1 VNWID
6 LLSLAVL
13 AVFFIAGLVK
23 GLIREIMTLAGVIVS
38 FLAAL
43 HLAGLAAPWIEKWVV
58 LPSRISLFV
67 GFLLVFVALLV
78 VFHIL
83 GYVIYRVVRA
93 TPLTFL
99 DRLAGGIFGLCKASL
114 IIFLVLLVIS
124 LVPMSRSAASRLS
137 DSYAFR
143 TARWAAPIFAR
154 YLRAAAPAFL
164 RVMRGSEKKS
174 TESQPAP
181 PPGIAG
187 SACGYRADLVL

>member
-6 LLSLAVL
+6 LLSLAIL
-13 AVFFIAGLVK
+13 ALFFISGLIK
-23 GLIREIMTLAGVIVS
+23 GLIREVMTLAGVILS
-38 FLAAL
+38 FFAAL

-58 LPSRISLFV
+58 LPPKLSLFA

-99 DRLAGGIFGLCKASL
+99 DRLAGGVFGLCKGSL
-114 IIFLVLLVIS
+114 IIFLVLLVLSI
-124 LVPMSRSAASRLS
+124 VPMRSTAAGRLS
-137 DSYAFR
+137 DSYAFK
-143 TARWAAPIFAR
+143 TARWAAPIFAK

-164 RVMRGSEKKS
+164 RVLRGPERKPAESEPRS
-174 TESQPAP
+174 PADP
-181 PPGIAG
+181 VKQSLP
-187 SACGYRADLVL
+187 VT